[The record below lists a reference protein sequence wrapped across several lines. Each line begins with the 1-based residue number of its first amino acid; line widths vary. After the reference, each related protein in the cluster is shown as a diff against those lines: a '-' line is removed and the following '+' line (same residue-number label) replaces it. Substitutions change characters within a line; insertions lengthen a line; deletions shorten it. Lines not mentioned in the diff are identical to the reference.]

1 MSNEQTPPHN
11 DGIVNPSEATPGSSQ
26 EPTTG
31 TPPPHPGQ
39 SPCQTPRSSFTET
52 CNGVPEKTWAIY
64 IHLSAL
70 SGMLIPFGF
79 IIGPIVLWMM
89 RREKSLLIDAHG
101 KEAINAQ
108 ITGLIFTVVIGS
120 VAFMLTFILIGF
132 LLIPVV
138 IVVYL
143 LYGVLFP
150 ILAGLKAEKGEFYQ
164 YPLTLRFVSH
174 TPPPAPATNPPP
186 PVSVVSA
193 PKSSNRT
200 KKAWLFGC
208 SGALVIVTILT
219 LVGLLSAFGVAVFGF
234 AFNVLRDSE
243 AAQAALRESQAS
255 TVLIEEI
262 GEPMKMGW
270 FLEGGVNVDVANN
283 SGDADI
289 LVPIKGPKGTASV
302 HAIGIREGGVWI
314 IQEMTA
320 TVEGTGNTVDLLAD

>member
-11 DGIVNPSEATPGSSQ
+11 DGNGNPSEATPGASQ

-39 SPCQTPRSSFTET
+39 SPHQPPRSSFTET
-52 CNGVPEKTWAIY
+52 CNAVPEKTWAMY

-89 RREKSLLIDAHG
+89 RREKSPLIDAHG

-120 VAFMLTFILIGF
+120 VAFMLTFIFIGF

-138 IVVYL
+138 IVVYF

-150 ILAGLKAEKGEFYQ
+150 ILAGLKAEKGEFYR
-164 YPLTLRFVSH
+164 YPLNLRFLSD

-186 PVSVVSA
+186 PVSVASA
-193 PKSSNRT
+193 PKSSNST

-208 SGALVIVTILT
+208 CGALVLT
-219 LVGLLSAFGVAVFGF
+219 LVGLLSVFGVAVFGF
-234 AFNVLRDSE
+234 AFKTLRDSE

-255 TVLIEEI
+255 TALIEEI

-270 FLEGGVNVDVANN
+270 FLEGGVNVGVANN
-283 SGDADI
+283 SGNADI

-302 HAIGIREGGVWI
+302 HAIGVREGGVWI
-314 IQEMTA
+314 MQEMTA

>member
-1 MSNEQTPPHN
+1 M
-11 DGIVNPSEATPGSSQ
+11 
-26 EPTTG
+26 
-31 TPPPHPGQ
+31 
-39 SPCQTPRSSFTET
+39 
-52 CNGVPEKTWAIY
+52 Y

-89 RREKSLLIDAHG
+89 RREKSPLIDAHG

-120 VAFMLTFILIGF
+120 VAFMLTFIFIGF

-138 IVVYL
+138 IVVYF

-150 ILAGLKAEKGEFYQ
+150 ILAGLKAEKGEFYR
-164 YPLTLRFVSH
+164 YPLNLRFLSD
-174 TPPPAPATNPPP
+174 TPPPALATNLPP
-186 PVSVVSA
+186 PVSVASA
-193 PKSSNRT
+193 PKSSNST

-208 SGALVIVTILT
+208 CGALVLT
-219 LVGLLSAFGVAVFGF
+219 LVGLLSVFGVAVFGF

-255 TVLIEEI
+255 TTLIEEI

-270 FLEGGVNVDVANN
+270 FLEGGVNVDAANN

-302 HAIGIREGGVWI
+302 HAIGIREGGVWTM
-314 IQEMTA
+314 QEMTA